1 MLEGLLIS
9 EKRILNSRW
18 ALKTMGTFIKRLQD
32 YEKRLL
38 EEYASVISNRTT
50 PIIAIGGFSGTG
62 KDTVARFVQIYFK
75 RNHGIF
81 LKIIGAGEIVRKIAV
96 ESGWE
101 ERNLDEFMKH
111 IQTTKD
117 HEFAENIDLKIEQYA
132 LKTALLEGGIFVGRM
147 APFAI
152 GTHGTTI
159 WLEVAARVIANR
171 ISHDSNRSEFGMDE
185 KDLIRR
191 IQSRDR
197 TDGERLEKIYGI
209 SFRDKKQFDL
219 TLRNEGYSKEELR
232 EIVAQ
237 LLVSKY
243 PTKEE

>member
-1 MLEGLLIS
+1 
-9 EKRILNSRW
+9 
-18 ALKTMGTFIKRLQD
+18 MGTFIPRLQD
-32 YEKRLL
+32 YEKNLL
-38 EEYASVISNRTT
+38 EEYATEINNRIV
-50 PIIAIGGFSGTG
+50 PLIAIGGFSGTG

-75 RNHGIF
+75 ENHGIL
-81 LKIIGAGEIVRKIAV
+81 LKITGAGEIVRKIAV

-117 HEFAENIDLKIEQYA
+117 HDFAENVDLKIEQYA
-132 LKTALLEGGIFVGRM
+132 LKTALLDGGIFVGRM

-171 ISHDSNRSEFGMDE
+171 ISHDLNRSEFGMDE
-185 KDLIRR
+185 KELIQR

-219 TLRNEGYSKEELR
+219 TLRNEGYRKEELK
-232 EIVAQ
+232 EIIYR
-237 LLVSKY
+237 LLSSKSHI
-243 PTKEE
+243 TGERKK